1 MDIRQFF
8 FKYRSYTPIPI
19 LLLIIYHSG
28 PTPPYILTQY
38 IKILDSAYAPFYINN
53 KIIGLVLMLLGEFI
67 RISAV
72 RYAGGATRTRNVGA
86 PFLCTSGP
94 YSRTRNPLY
103 CGNVIIYTGTVFF
116 AGGIWMWHILP
127 LVTIFFIFQY
137 YHIISLE
144 EETLKMKFKD
154 QYEFYFRNVPQ
165 LFPRLSPWD
174 GGGQTKPKS
183 LISTIKTEKRT
194 LQNIFLIFF
203 IITFKKQIIFFTGF
217 ILWQTVG
224 SLYNLG
230 LFPYSLAMFVQNH
243 ILK

>member
-28 PTPPYILTQY
+28 PTPPYILNQNV
-38 IKILDSAYAPFYINN
+38 KIMDNAFYINN
-53 KIIGLVLMLLGEFI
+53 EMIGLALIILGEFI

-72 RYAGGATRTRNVGA
+72 RYAGGATRTRDVGA

-94 YSRTRNPLY
+94 YSLTRNPLY
-103 CGNVIIYTGTVFF
+103 CGNVIIYIGTVFF
-116 AGGIWMWHILP
+116 AGGVWMWHILP
-127 LVTIFFIFQY
+127 FVALFFIFQY

-144 EETLKMKFKD
+144 EETLKIKFKN
-154 QYEFYFRNVPQ
+154 QYELYFRNVPQ
-165 LFPRLSPWD
+165 LLPRLSPWE
-174 GGGQTKPKS
+174 GGKRTEPKS

-194 LQNIFLIFF
+194 LQNILLISF
-203 IITFKKQIIFFTGF
+203 IIIFKNHIMFFTSF
-217 ILWQTVG
+217 IIWQTLG
-224 SLYNLG
+224 RLYNLD
-230 LFPYSLAMFVQNH
+230 LLPHFLTIFVQNH

>member
-28 PTPPYILTQY
+28 PTSTYILNRY
-38 IKILDSAYAPFYINN
+38 IKIYGPPFYIDN
-53 KIIGLVLMLLGEFI
+53 KMIGLALIVLGEFI

-94 YSRTRNPLY
+94 YSLTRNPLY
-103 CGNVIIYTGTVFF
+103 CGNVIIYIGTVFF
-116 AGGIWMWHILP
+116 AGGVWMWHILP
-127 LVTIFFIFQY
+127 LVIIFFIFQY

-144 EETLKMKFKD
+144 EKTLKIKFKD
-154 QYEFYFRNVPQ
+154 QYKLYFDHVPQ
-165 LFPRLSPWD
+165 LFPRFSPWK
-174 GGGQTKPKS
+174 GGSQTKPRN

-194 LQNIFLIFF
+194 LQNIFIISF
-203 IITFKKQIIFFTGF
+203 IIMFKKQIIFINVFV
-217 ILWQTVG
+217 LWQTVG
-224 SLYNLG
+224 RLHNIG
-230 LFPYSLAMFVQNH
+230 LLPDFITLFVENH
-243 ILK
+243 ILR